1 MKEPPAVFF
10 YEDYM
15 LNREQEKK
23 FYAEIDSLKKEINAL
38 EEKVRD
44 KRWRENLEDRI
55 YDLKRKKKQ
64 LEYELEGKDPS
75 TVPLIF

>member
-1 MKEPPAVFF
+1 MEVPPAVFF

-15 LNREQEKK
+15 LNREKEKE

-44 KRWRENLEDRI
+44 KRSQENLKDRI
-55 YDLKRKKKQ
+55 YLLKRKKKQ